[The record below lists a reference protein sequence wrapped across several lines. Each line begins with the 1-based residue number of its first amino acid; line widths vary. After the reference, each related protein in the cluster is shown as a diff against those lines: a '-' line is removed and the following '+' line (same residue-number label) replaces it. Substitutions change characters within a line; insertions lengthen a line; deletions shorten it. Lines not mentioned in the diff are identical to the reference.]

1 MDMTAGLRC
10 PGMLSRDEYHTLRR
24 RMIFHW
30 GKWDPQCQ
38 DVEVLAPYP
47 LVLDEPVWRAIARD
61 AETLAAEAT
70 AAECE
75 ILTRPELLRE
85 LGLPRPIR
93 RALKH
98 GHASPDTPRC
108 IRFDFHPT
116 TEGWRISEANTDV
129 PGGFIE
135 AAGLPEAMTDRFPA
149 GRSPGDPA
157 DALARA
163 LRRRVERD
171 ALIGLVHATA
181 YSDDRQVMLLLA
193 RRLNDL
199 GVRTILL
206 GPDRISWDQG
216 IARTRAPDQPDA
228 PTALDAIVR
237 FFPAEWLANLS
248 RASGWREFFSA
259 GTLQINPPSALIT
272 QSKRF
277 PLVWDRLETPMPA
290 WRRLLPE
297 TLDPRR
303 VPRGQDHRWVLK
315 PALGRVGDGI
325 GLRGVSTDRE
335 WRRATRDSRR
345 WPAHWAAQRRF
356 ESAPVSTPEGERHV
370 CLGVFVIDGTAAG
383 IYARLARRALID
395 AGSQDVGVFIGA
407 AEPATVCGVEHER
420 ARAAV

>member
-1 MDMTAGLRC
+1 MSPGLRC
-10 PGMLSRDEYHTLRR
+10 PGMLSRDEYQTLRS
-24 RMIFHW
+24 RMIFEW

-47 LVLDEPVWRAIARD
+47 LVLDEPVWRALARD

-75 ILTRPELLRE
+75 ILGRPELLRE

-93 RALKH
+93 RALER
-98 GHASPDTPRC
+98 GRTSPDAPRC

-116 TEGWRISEANTDV
+116 TDGWRISEANTDV

-135 AAGLPEAMTDRFPA
+135 AAGLPAAMADRFPA
-149 GRSPGDPA
+149 GAAPATPPTRSPGPS
-157 DALARA
+157 DAASNAMPSSASSTPPRTPTTDRSCCSSRA
-163 LRRRVERD
+163 GSTISACGRSSS
-171 ALIGLVHATA
+171 APTGSPGTA
-181 YSDDRQVMLLLA
+181 APPGSTRP
-193 RRLNDL
+193 
-199 GVRTILL
+199 T
-206 GPDRISWDQG
+206 GPMR
-216 IARTRAPDQPDA
+216 

-248 RASGWREFFSA
+248 HASGWREFFNA

-277 PLVWDRLETPMPA
+277 PLVWDRLKTPMPA

-303 VPRGQDHRWVLK
+303 IPRGQDHRWVLK

-335 WRRATRDSRR
+335 WRRAVRYSRR
-345 WPAHWAAQRRF
+345 WPGPWAAQRRF
-356 ESAPVSTPEGERHV
+356 ESAPVVTPEGERHV
-370 CLGVFVIDGTAAG
+370 CLGVFVIDSRAAG
-383 IYARLARRALID
+383 IYARLSRRALID
-395 AGSQDVGVFIGA
+395 AGVSGCRGVHRRG
-407 AEPATVCGVEHER
+407 R
-420 ARAAV
+420 ARAGLRGGT